1 MELAK
6 IRSLSDDE
14 LLHHE
19 KTSGE
24 QLFRLRFQ
32 VSMGQNDGVKKL
44 RQLRKEIA
52 QVKTVSRE
60 RALGIR
66 GATHELVSTLPAG
79 EEKKAAKTSTKKPAK
94 KSVKAKSGAKSGAR
108 SGAKKSIKKGP
119 RSSAKKSAKKTAA
132 GSATKKGAG
141 K

>member
-52 QVKTVSRE
+52 QIKTVSRE
-60 RALGIR
+60 RELGVR
-66 GATHELVSTLPAG
+66 GAHHELVSTLPAG
-79 EEKKAAKTSTKKPAK
+79 EEKKSAKKPAK
-94 KSVKAKSGAKSGAR
+94 KAAKPAKAVKAKSGAK
-108 SGAKKSIKKGP
+108 KSVTKGP
-119 RSSAKKSAKKTAA
+119 SSTARKSAKKSAAA
-132 GSATKKGAG
+132 STTKKGAG

>member
-52 QVKTVSRE
+52 QIKTVSRE
-60 RALGIR
+60 RELGIR
-66 GATHELVSTLPAG
+66 GAQHELVSTLPAG
-79 EEKKAAKTSTKKPAK
+79 EEKKSAKAAAKKPAK
-94 KSVKAKSGAKSGAR
+94 PAKTKSVKAKSGAK
-108 SGAKKSIKKGP
+108 KSVKKGP
-119 RSSAKKSAKKTAA
+119 RSAAKKSAKKTAA
-132 GSATKKGAG
+132 ASATKKGAG